1 MKRTIE
7 IAINGNRYPCRVL
20 LGGYLR
26 FRDITGKE
34 ATSIDTQSI
43 SDLATLLYCF
53 VAASCH
59 SAGIPF
65 DLSMYDFCDSLEM
78 EELERF
84 LTLYNAEADAGPE
97 EASDADKKKAAP

>member
-7 IAINGNRYPCRVL
+7 ITINGNRYPCRVL

-26 FRDITGKE
+26 FRDLTGKE

-43 SDLATLLYCF
+43 SDLATLLYSF
-53 VAASCH
+53 VAASCN
-59 SAGIPF
+59 SSGIPF
-65 DLSMYDFCDSLEM
+65 DLSLYDFCDSLEM

-84 LTLYNAEADAGPE
+84 LTLYNSEAETGSED
-97 EASDADKKKAAP
+97 ASDADKKKAAP

>member
-7 IAINGNRYPCRVL
+7 ITINGNRYPCRVL

-26 FRDITGKE
+26 FRDLTGKE

-43 SDLATLLYCF
+43 SDLATLLYSF
-53 VAASCH
+53 VTASCH
-59 SAGIPF
+59 SKGIQF
-65 DLSMYDFCDSLEM
+65 DLSLYDFCDSLEM

-97 EASDADKKKAAP
+97 ETSDADKKKAAP